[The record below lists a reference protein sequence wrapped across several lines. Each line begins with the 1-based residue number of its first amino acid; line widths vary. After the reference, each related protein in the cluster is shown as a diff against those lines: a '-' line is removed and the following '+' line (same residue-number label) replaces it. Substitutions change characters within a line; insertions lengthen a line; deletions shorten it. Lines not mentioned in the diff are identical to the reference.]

1 MERKYASE
9 NMLEVS
15 KLLRDGINNYSDI
28 KDLFKEEVLEND
40 VVELFGDCSKVVK
53 FLSKTKKIVE
63 MGMFT
68 TFLKGFSIGDETEEE
83 KLKKLK
89 EYIDDEDKAM
99 FISKTL
105 NKILDAKSKHA
116 VFILGY
122 MINTLIE
129 NERRLNP
136 KYVILADA
144 LTHMFDHDIENIR
157 FFGDYYNYKV
167 YDNRKKKSKSNKSQK
182 RYIYINKKF
191 KDILKE
197 NDLDDKI
204 VYLTLEKCCSYQ
216 LMVKY
221 VESNTD
227 LDLDGID
234 VSYDKENDNVPEIST
249 GTALANTEV
258 EESYGMTIVG
268 ELLYDLII
276 ELDIKKRVN

>member
-1 MERKYASE
+1 MASE
-9 NMLEVS
+9 NILQVS
-15 KLLRDGINNYSDI
+15 KLLGDGVNNYSDM

-40 VVELFGDCSKVVK
+40 VVELLGDCSKVVK
-53 FLSKTKKIVE
+53 FLTKTKKIVDI
-63 MGMFT
+63 GMFT
-68 TFLKGFSIGDETEEE
+68 TFLKGFCIGDETEEE

-89 EYIDDEDKAM
+89 EYINDEDKAM

-105 NKILDAKSKHA
+105 NKILNAKSKHT

-129 NERRLNP
+129 NEKKLNP

-157 FFGDYYNYKV
+157 FLGDYFNYKI
-167 YDNRKKKSKSNKSQK
+167 YDERKKKGKSNKRQK

-197 NDLDDKI
+197 NNFDDEI
-204 VYLTLEKCCSYQ
+204 VYLTIEKCCSFQ
-216 LMVKY
+216 LMRKY

-234 VSYDKENDNVPEIST
+234 VSYDKETDDEPEIST
-249 GTALANTEV
+249 GTATANTEV
-258 EESYGMTIVG
+258 EESYGMTVVG
-268 ELLYDLII
+268 DLLYDLII
-276 ELDIKKRVN
+276 ELDIKKKS

>member
-1 MERKYASE
+1 MASE

-40 VVELFGDCSKVVK
+40 VVELFGDCSKIVK
-53 FLSKTKKIVE
+53 CLSKTKKIVE

-83 KLKKLK
+83 KLEKLK

-157 FFGDYYNYKV
+157 FFGDYYNYKI
-167 YDNRKKKSKSNKSQK
+167 YDNN
-182 RYIYINKKF
+182 IY
-191 KDILKE
+191 D
-197 NDLDDKI
+197 
-204 VYLTLEKCCSYQ
+204 
-216 LMVKY
+216 
-221 VESNTD
+221 
-227 LDLDGID
+227 
-234 VSYDKENDNVPEIST
+234 
-249 GTALANTEV
+249 
-258 EESYGMTIVG
+258 
-268 ELLYDLII
+268 
-276 ELDIKKRVN
+276 